1 MKDLDSNILIAAVAI
16 ILFFAI
22 MFSTIIYNN
31 SKIAECRVAALQRN
45 MSAIEIQAV
54 CR

>member
-1 MKDLDSNILIAAVAI
+1 MKDLDFNILIAAVAI
-16 ILFFAI
+16 VLFFAI
-22 MFSTIIYNN
+22 MFGAIVYGD
-31 SKIAECRVAALQRN
+31 SKKAECRVAALQRN